1 MAFHPSFTILRYDN
15 INHIANRLRFRRK
28 GGADMGKITDHLK
41 NEYEENP
48 MKVKGWGAVL
58 VSLACMAGV
67 VIAGIRQDKKD
78 LAE

>member
-1 MAFHPSFTILRYDN
+1 
-15 INHIANRLRFRRK
+15 
-28 GGADMGKITDHLK
+28 MGKITDHLK

-67 VIAGIRQDKKD
+67 VIAGIRQDNKD